1 MYRGRLSLF
10 QERGP
15 NDISRSRRHEETDPR
30 DTRSK
35 SLFLAIAILLGLITA
50 RLLDRLLL

>member
-1 MYRGRLSLF
+1 MIPHDREDPRK
-10 QERGP
+10 P
-15 NDISRSRRHEETDPR
+15 DPR

-35 SLFLAIAILLGLITA
+35 WLLLAIAILLGLITA

>member
-15 NDISRSRRHEETDPR
+15 NDISRLRRHEETDPR

-35 SLFLAIAILLGLITA
+35 WLLLAIAILLGLITA